1 MGLAIFC
8 VIILIIN
15 IILWVFCFKV
25 FRKSFSA
32 KGVLTEIRQEAEK
45 IIIEIN
51 RETDSAITLMELKIN
66 QVREIIDTVDKKIM
80 LYETTLVQKE
90 NERQLYQQLS
100 DFQQNP
106 NPMQRAIKVY
116 KMNDTVGASEHLP
129 LFTENA
135 GTSDLKKSKVSKKA
149 NEYEVNKAK
158 SENFELDFSE
168 ENDMPKIKQVEQIE
182 PKIPIQQ
189 QIIKLAK
196 EGFSADLIASKLNL
210 SISEVSMT
218 IDLFL

>member
-1 MGLAIFC
+1 MLISFFKDFHTFELLDTAPNQTKSRSVNVVNFLINALFSILYNC
-8 VIILIIN
+8 TKVI
-15 IILWVFCFKV
+15 
-25 FRKSFSA
+25 
-32 KGVLTEIRQEAEK
+32 
-45 IIIEIN
+45 
-51 RETDSAITLMELKIN
+51 
-66 QVREIIDTVDKKIM
+66 
-80 LYETTLVQKE
+80 
-90 NERQLYQQLS
+90 
-100 DFQQNP
+100 
-106 NPMQRAIKVY
+106 
-116 KMNDTVGASEHLP
+116 
-129 LFTENA
+129 
-135 GTSDLKKSKVSKKA
+135 KKSKVSKKA